1 MIAID
6 YTLGYNLTMKS
17 KATKEDTTT
26 LIDYRESFADQL
38 EKFANEKGYDGLRS
52 IFREKKY
59 FVASLGGIGYK
70 SINTWEEAG
79 LLLEDKEDREGGK
92 WRKFDLVELTW
103 FRIIHELRSVG
114 VGLNQLAKVKTS
126 LFYQFGNKD
135 KKAVESKNL
144 LDFFMAEVL
153 DKKDVVLVVAPDG
166 RSSMLLEEDYI
177 LSQLKSLLPSTL
189 ITLSLN
195 RLLGDIFN
203 NPELYVKNNI
213 YYPLKENSRDTDL
226 LMRISTD
233 KDLKEVKI
241 DLKNKKISRIY
252 YKKHKDDVPDVRKI
266 VRDFEQSGGNGD
278 LILKKQDGKFVAVE
292 QTDKT

>member
-1 MIAID
+1 
-6 YTLGYNLTMKS
+6 MKS

-26 LIDYRESFADQL
+26 LLVDYRESFVNRL
-38 EKFANEKGYDGLRS
+38 EKFSNDKAYDGLRS

-79 LLLEDKEDREGGK
+79 ILLEDKEDREGGK
-92 WRKFDLVELTW
+92 WRKFDLVELAW

-114 VGLNQLAKVKTS
+114 VGLNQLAKVKNS
-126 LFYQFGNKD
+126 LFYQFGRKRS
-135 KKAVESKNL
+135 KPVESKNL

-153 DKKDVVLVVAPDG
+153 DKKDVILVVSPDG

-177 LSQLKSLLPSTL
+177 LSQLKLSLPNTL
-189 ITLSLN
+189 VTLSLN

-233 KDLKEVKI
+233 KNLKEVKI
-241 DLKNKKISRIY
+241 DLKNRKISRIY
-252 YKKHKDDVPDVRKI
+252 YKEHKDDVRDVRKI